1 MRRMRRLS
9 VVIGVAALATAALA
23 GVAPLAQGS
32 APRQSSGAGGTLRV
46 GADLSLGEIQFDLM
60 KVQVV
65 GTSYH
70 NLVYGTLLKMTPSG
84 EVVPDLAKSV
94 DVVDPSTIKVVLRP
108 GLKFTDGTP
117 VDAAAYK
124 FSIDRMINQAL
135 PGGKEAE
142 VNQIASVTVD
152 APLEFTVAL
161 KTPIAGAITRL
172 MRLCEVGCPQSP
184 TAVQNGTDFSTN
196 PVGAGP
202 YKLKVNTPGQ
212 EFVLEK
218 NPDYWDAKNIKVGTI
233 QYKNV
238 PGSATVTAITG
249 NQTDFASFLSQLQ
262 TQEMA
267 GSPNIKTKTIT
278 TDNSMLIGHM
288 CKSRPPF
295 DSLEVRQ
302 ALNYASDRDDF
313 NEKLFQGSGE
323 DMWGWFKSS
332 SPNFDPAL
340 DDYYAY
346 NVKKA
351 KKLLKAA
358 GQENLTFDI
367 GFTPGV
373 VDSETGAQVAQ
384 QQWQKAGI
392 TTNLVPLTSQLDF
405 FPDGTKVPMYFFALQ
420 RAGIPKVSRILV
432 PGSFGDVCQW
442 DDPELTALV
451 TQAQGLADGSP
462 EQAKVWHDINK
473 RTLETAAVVFVLF
486 GTQSYAYNSGTV
498 QKIAINEGRTGIPEL
513 YVWGTSL
520 KKS

>member
-1 MRRMRRLS
+1 MRRIRRLM
-9 VVIGVAALATAALA
+9 VVLGVAVFATAGLA
-23 GVAPLAQGS
+23 GVAQSSVQGS
-32 APRQSSGAGGTLRV
+32 VSRQSSGSGGTMR
-46 GADLSLGEIQFDLM
+46 LGFDMGVNEVQFDLM

-65 GTSYH
+65 GTSFH
-70 NLVYGTLLKMTPSG
+70 NLVYGTLLRMTPSG

-94 DVVDPSTIKVVLRP
+94 TVVDPSTIKVVLKP
-108 GLKFTDGTP
+108 NLKFTDGTP

-124 FSIDRMINQAL
+124 FSIERMINEAQ

-152 APLEFTVAL
+152 APLEFTLAL

-202 YKLKVNTPGQ
+202 FKLKVNTPGQ

-218 NPDYWDAKNIKVGTI
+218 NPDYWDAKHIKVDTI
-233 QYKNV
+233 QYKNI
-238 PGSATVTAITG
+238 PGSATVTGLTG
-249 NQTDFASFLSQLQ
+249 NQTDWAIVSQIQ
-262 TQEMA
+262 TGELA
-267 GSPNIKTKTIT
+267 GAPNVKTKTVS
-278 TDNSMLIGHM
+278 TDNSMLMGHM

-302 ALNYASDRDDF
+302 ALNYATDRADL
-313 NEKLFQGSGE
+313 NEKLYQGKGE

-332 SPNFDPAL
+332 SPNHDPKL
-340 DDYYAY
+340 DGYYEY
-346 NVKKA
+346 NLKKA
-351 KKLLKAA
+351 KKLLKEA

-367 GFTPGV
+367 GFTPGMT
-373 VDSETGAQVAQ
+373 DTETGSQIVQ
-384 QQWQKAGI
+384 QQWSKAGI
-392 TTNLVPLTSQLDF
+392 TVGLKPLTNATDF
-405 FPDGTKVPMYFFALQ
+405 FPDGTAVPMYFFGLQ

-451 TQAQGLADGSP
+451 TKAQGLADGSP
-462 EQAKVWHDINK
+462 EQAEVWHDINK
-473 RTLETAAVVFVLF
+473 RTLETGAVVFSLF
-486 GTQSYAYNSGTV
+486 GTQSYAYNSANV
-498 QKIAINEGRTGIPEL
+498 KKMAIAEGRTGIPEL
-513 YVWGTSL
+513 YVWGITL
-520 KKS
+520 KNT